1 MKILKTIIVV
11 VTLLIGGVAF
21 TGCEDGNASNNQQS
35 GATTPEQLNPQV
47 GEKPLDSKE
56 KKAVLDSINVLVTQ
70 IEALTEKQNTYAN
83 DLKDATKE
91 ISDLKGSSNLFDLI
105 SWVIAAIALIVAI
118 IALIKFNSIQRRA
131 DRHRQD
137 IGKLESRIISLEQK
151 ANVVP
156 VRNKSTNS
164 GFSSSEYTTL
174 ASRIY
179 KIERQLDKTS
189 QGTVSEPQTIV
200 PSNLTSDVRRTVNEQ
215 SGYFGLP
222 TQMSLTEAYFKRLSD
237 IRESDSRFTV
247 EVRNDRAE
255 FRPLEGTQYLN
266 DLKSNDSIKMALD
279 FQGCAPSEATQMKV
293 ILPGEAKKDGD
304 RWIITKKATIALY
317 R

>member
-1 MKILKTIIVV
+1 MV
-11 VTLLIGGVAF
+11 
-21 TGCEDGNASNNQQS
+21 GCEDSNAASNEQQ
-35 GATTPEQLNPQV
+35 TTSNAQSESQTEV
-47 GEKPLDSKE
+47 KSLDSNE
-56 KKAVLDSINVLVTQ
+56 KKQVLDSINVLVSQ
-70 IEALTEKQNTYAN
+70 IEGLSKNQDTNTYKLN
-83 DLKDATKE
+83 EVTKE
-91 ISDLKGSSNLFDLI
+91 MSNLKGSSHLYDLI
-105 SWVIAAIALIVAI
+105 SWIIAAIALLVAMI
-118 IALIKFNSIQRRA
+118 SLIKLNSVQKRA
-131 DRHRQD
+131 NRHRKD
-137 IGKLESRIISLEQK
+137 IGELEHRISSLEQK

-156 VRNKSTNS
+156 IRNKPTNS
-164 GFSSSEYTTL
+164 GFSNSEYTTL
-174 ASRIY
+174 TSRIY
-179 KIERQLDKTS
+179 KIERQLEKMNQS
-189 QGTVSEPQTIV
+189 TVQEPQHVVPNTPVSYERHIV
-200 PSNLTSDVRRTVNEQ
+200 NDQ

-247 EVRNDRAE
+247 VVRNDKAE

-279 FQGCAPSEATQMKV
+279 IDGCAPSEATQMKV

>member
-1 MKILKTIIVV
+1 MK
-11 VTLLIGGVAF
+11 TLRIFITMAVLIIGGMAM
-21 TGCEDGNASNNQQS
+21 TGCEDSNATN
-35 GATTPEQLNPQV
+35 NPQTV
-47 GEKPLDSKE
+47 TTNGQPESQAGEKPLDSSE
-56 KKAVLDSINVLVTQ
+56 KKQVLDSINVLVSQ
-70 IEALTEKQNTYAN
+70 IETLSKSQETNTN
-83 DLKDATKE
+83 KLDEVTKE
-91 ISDLKGSSNLFDLI
+91 MSDLKGSSHLYDLI
-105 SWVIAAIALIVAI
+105 SWVIAAITLLVALIS
-118 IALIKFNSIQRRA
+118 LMKLNSVQRRA
-131 DRHRQD
+131 TRHRKD
-137 IGKLESRIISLEQK
+137 IGELEHRINTLEQK
-151 ANVVP
+151 TNTVP
-156 VRNKSTNS
+156 VRNKTANS
-164 GFSSSEYTTL
+164 GLSNSEYTTL
-174 ASRIY
+174 SSRIY
-179 KIERQLDKTS
+179 KIERQLERMNQS
-189 QGTVSEPQTIV
+189 PIQEPQHIV
-200 PSNLTSDVRRTVNEQ
+200 PSNPVSYEKHIVNNQ